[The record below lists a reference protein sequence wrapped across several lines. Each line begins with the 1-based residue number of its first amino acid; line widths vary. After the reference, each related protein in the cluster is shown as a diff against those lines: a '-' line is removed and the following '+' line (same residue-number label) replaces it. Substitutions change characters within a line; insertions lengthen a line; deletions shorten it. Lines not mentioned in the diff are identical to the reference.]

1 MKWVS
6 FILFLVVAAWVAWY
20 FGILQGVGGA
30 FDDWLKYIGAK

>member
-6 FILFLVVAAWVAWY
+6 FLAVLVLAAAVLWY
-20 FGILQGVGGA
+20 FGVLQELGGA